1 MEFDP
6 SKLAEMVGQ
15 AQQMQQQM
23 IADLANAKVEGQ
35 AGGGMV
41 KIEMNGN
48 HEAVGVSIDKA
59 AIDPDDLS
67 LLEDLVRAA
76 INDASRRVEEVRME
90 KARGVAG
97 GLGLPSGMF

>member
-23 IADLANAKVEGQ
+23 VADLANATVEGQ

-41 KIEMNGN
+41 TIKMNGN
-48 HEAVGVSIDKA
+48 HETTGVSIDKT
-59 AIDPDDLS
+59 AIDPDDPS

-76 INDASRRVEEVRME
+76 VNDASRRVEELRVE

-97 GLGLPSGMF
+97 GLGLPSSMF